1 MGVTSVRVLG
11 IDACRGGW
19 VGLAWAGGDRVWP
32 YAAATFAATVAAA
45 QLDGSLAAVGADIP
59 IGLSDN
65 GVRVAD
71 VQARA
76 LLGPRRSSVFE
87 TPVRSAV
94 EAANQQSA
102 SSLNQAAT
110 GHKVSVQAFGLRHR
124 ILEVERWL
132 AAVPSGERPPV
143 YEVHPEVS
151 FHRLAGE
158 TLAHAKRTWA
168 GAEQRRALLA
178 SASLQLFGGLGA
190 AGALAAVDDVV
201 DAAVV
206 AWSTARIVSGAAES
220 LPHPPQPVGGG
231 RTAAIWV

>member
-1 MGVTSVRVLG
+1 
-11 IDACRGGW
+11 
-19 VGLAWAGGDRVWP
+19 
-32 YAAATFAATVAAA
+32 
-45 QLDGSLAAVGADIP
+45 
-59 IGLSDN
+59 
-65 GVRVAD
+65 

-94 EAANQQSA
+94 EAADQQSA

-178 SASLQLFGGLGA
+178 SAGLQLFGGLGA

>member
-1 MGVTSVRVLG
+1 M
-11 IDACRGGW
+11 
-19 VGLAWAGGDRVWP
+19 WP
-32 YAAATFAATVAAA
+32 YAAATFAAVVAAA

-71 VQARA
+71 VQAGA

-94 EAANQQSA
+94 EVADQQSA

-110 GHKVSVQAFGLRHR
+110 GPKVSVQAFGLRHR
-124 ILEVERWL
+124 ILEVQRWL
-132 AAVPSGERPPV
+132 AAVPCGERPPF

-158 TLAHAKRTWA
+158 TPAHAKRTWA

-178 SASLQLFGGLGA
+178 SAGLQLSGGLGA
-190 AGALAAVDDVV
+190 AGALAA
-201 DAAVV
+201 
-206 AWSTARIVSGAAES
+206 
-220 LPHPPQPVGGG
+220 
-231 RTAAIWV
+231 IWV